1 MQDTLQALLQ
11 AWARRQDSSERMFS
25 LQNYN
30 SVMRQFVDEIHKEGR
45 DVPEYAELGLDSV
58 W

>member
-1 MQDTLQALLQ
+1 
-11 AWARRQDSSERMFS
+11 MFS